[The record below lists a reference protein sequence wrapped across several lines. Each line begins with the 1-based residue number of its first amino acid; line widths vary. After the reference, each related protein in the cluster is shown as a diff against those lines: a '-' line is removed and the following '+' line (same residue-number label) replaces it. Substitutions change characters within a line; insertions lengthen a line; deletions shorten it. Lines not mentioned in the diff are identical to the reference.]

1 MEKLKKKHWY
11 KNSYLQTSQTG
22 VLRKNK
28 RNHVHVYE
36 IINFDFVTAGHL
48 KLCLKPQKKRMS

>member
-48 KLCLKPQKKRMS
+48 KLCLKPQKNE